1 MISEELRIVIRAE
14 AQSAIEELTKF
25 KTHTEDATAS
35 MRKFARQ
42 LLGPLGVGYAVR
54 EVARF
59 MKESVGAYYTLTGEV
74 NKQAEAFKTMKA
86 GIGSLIVNNAFYDWL
101 TDVTVKASDAVGQV
115 TNLRQALKDLALDAS
130 LPASTAID
138 IIKKQLEEVN
148 TALTYAK
155 GPRAFLGLAAVTDN
169 SAEIAR
175 LESAKQYWELELAR
189 QQVELMVQKGREA
202 LAAGTYLGGPGAHTY
217 GTVLGTAMG
226 MQLGGLG
233 NTPLFPLGPAW
244 GATPAGELNTADLGI
259 PSFTTP
265 FAEQLRNTR
274 LSEASGLFQNAM
286 QEAALGRGWQMPSKE
301 ETDPL
306 QGIFDSMT
314 AAMKEGAMTGFVEA
328 MNSLGQVA
336 SGAQDLGQAL
346 NNILANISNQTA
358 QIFLMAAMRS
368 FADPKIPTE
377 VGIGFLVLAGITGF
391 LGGAIGSLPS
401 SRSYARSATTTGRGS
416 VYGVGENIQNPTGAP
431 IVVQNIAGSVIEQD
445 KLLAIAQTG
454 ARSLNSGR

>member
-1 MISEELRIVIRAE
+1 
-14 AQSAIEELTKF
+14 
-25 KTHTEDATAS
+25 
-35 MRKFARQ
+35 
-42 LLGPLGVGYAVR
+42 
-54 EVARF
+54 
-59 MKESVGAYYTLTGEV
+59 MKESVSAYYAATGEV
-74 NKQAEAFKTMKA
+74 NKHAEAVKNMKA
-86 GIGSLIVNNAFYDWL
+86 AIGSLLVNNTMNDWMTTL
-101 TDVTVKASDAVGQV
+101 AVNAADAVGQV
-115 TNLRQALKDLALDAS
+115 ANLKQALRDLAIDAS
-130 LPASTAID
+130 LPTTTIIDTIKAHLTEVEAAIKTA
-138 IIKKQLEEVN
+138 QGLLAFAGSAGMGN
-148 TALTYAK
+148 RGTAQQYEQQI
-155 GPRAFLGLAAVTDN
+155 AALRVQQ
-169 SAEIAR
+169 
-175 LESAKQYWELELAR
+175 QYWENELAQ
-189 QQVELMVQKGREA
+189 QQVALMVQQARDR
-202 LAAGTYLGGPGAHTY
+202 LASANYLGGPGAHTY

-233 NTPLFPLGPAW
+233 ATPLFPLGPAW